1 MMDGSA
7 GASFRFEANTDAL
20 SAGERAALLRAPGF
34 GKVFTDHMITMH
46 YTPELGWHDG
56 LVGPHGNF
64 AHAPAT
70 LVLHYA
76 QEIFEGLKAYR
87 QPDGGAAIFRPD
99 ANARRFANSARRL
112 AMPPLPEHLFVES
125 LRALVRTDRDW
136 LPERE
141 GDALYLRPFMFA
153 TDVSFALRPSSTYTY
168 CVIASPVGS
177 VFTSGASAVTLW
189 VSETHIRAVRGGT
202 GEAKC
207 GGNYA
212 AGLAAQAEAVAE
224 GCDQVIFLDALERRW
239 VEELGG
245 MNVFFV
251 FEDGTL
257 QTPPLGGT
265 ILPGITRDSLLQI
278 GRDLG
283 LSVREA
289 PYDIAQWQQDAQSGR
304 LREAFA
310 CGTAAVVTP
319 IAKVKLRTGEFMIG
333 GGEGGPISARLKTT
347 LLNIQNGRV
356 PDPHGWLDRLW

>member
-1 MMDGSA
+1 MDGSVA
-7 GASFRFEANTDAL
+7 PDFRFEPNPAPRD
-20 SAGERAALLRAPGF
+20 AGERAALLANPGF
-34 GKVFTDHMITMH
+34 GKVFSDHMVTLR
-46 YTPELGWHDG
+46 YSPERGWHDG
-56 LVGPHGNF
+56 LIGPHEAF
-64 AHAPAT
+64 RHLPAT

-87 QPDGGAAIFRPD
+87 QPDGGAAVFRPD

-112 AMPPLPEHLFVES
+112 AMPPLPDNLFVES
-125 LRALVRTDRDW
+125 LRALVRADRDW

-141 GDALYLRPFMFA
+141 DFALYLRPFMFA
-153 TDVSFALRPSSTYTY
+153 TDVSFALRPSSEYMY

-177 VFTSGASAVTLW
+177 VFASGAPAVTLW
-189 VSETHIRAVRGGT
+189 VSDTHIRAVRGGT

-251 FEDGTL
+251 FADGTL

-283 LSVREA
+283 LAVREA
-289 PYDIAQWQQDAQSGR
+289 PYDIGQWQDDASSGR
-304 LREAFA
+304 LCEAFA

-319 IAKVKLRTGEFMIG
+319 IAKVKLRTGEFAIG
-333 GGEGGPISARLKTT
+333 DGTGGPVSVRLKRA
-347 LLNIQNGRV
+347 LLDIQNGRA